1 MGVVVGF
8 LCGKGTLTLLD
19 IQGARGR
26 INGLTVARASNEHEL
41 AEGVID
47 GENVVDW
54 GKAKDLVMCASAPG
68 HFQNVGFTL
77 NLPFEDSAR
86 VVVRNVGGM
95 VNYWLSFDVEGSKL
109 VEEYCVVEEG
119 YVYRV
124 QEFLKPYGKTYRVKT
139 PVFYE
144 RYTEV
149 RFPKLE
155 GRNTARL
162 VEFMEGL
169 EALLRISRWD
179 AEMRK
184 HVLVEPEVV
193 GKAWL
198 EVKVHGALIYSREL
212 RVERNPLEFTLDG
225 KEVLE
230 ELRASLRSGELTG
243 PWMDVWYPGRR
254 FTVIPGPVIFDVE
267 AVVSG
272 YTSVPTTLRL
282 V

>member
-1 MGVVVGF
+1 M
-8 LCGKGTLTLLD
+8 
-19 IQGARGR
+19 R
-26 INGLTVARASNEHEL
+26 EEL
-41 AEGVID
+41 V
-47 GENVVDW
+47 
-54 GKAKDLVMCASAPG
+54 K
-68 HFQNVGFTL
+68 
-77 NLPFEDSAR
+77 ED
-86 VVVRNVGGM
+86 
-95 VNYWLSFDVEGSKL
+95 Y
-109 VEEYCVVEEG
+109 VVEEG

-124 QEFLKPYGKTYRVKT
+124 QEVLKPDGRTYRVKT

-144 RYTEV
+144 KYTEV

-162 VEFMEGL
+162 VEFMKGL

-179 AEMRK
+179 PERRE

-198 EVKVHGALIYSREL
+198 EVKVHGALIYSRKL
-212 RVERNPLEFTLDG
+212 TDERNPLEFTLDG

-230 ELRASLRSGELTG
+230 VFKASLRSGKLTG

-272 YTSVPTTLRL
+272 YTSVPTTLR
-282 V
+282 VV